1 MRRSGGTRTISR
13 GRERLSV
20 FTFAAFLVALFVG
33 LAFMAG
39 WIVGRMLL

>member
-1 MRRSGGTRTISR
+1 MVRA
-13 GRERLSV
+13 RERLGV
-20 FTFAAFLVALFVG
+20 FLFAAAILAFWVG